1 MVNMHGKLKWILVG
15 NMDNDS
21 LSDYRRALLT
31 SVGILLS
38 MLTCGYY
45 LVVNLYKNYNPSL
58 HFYYLYLVVGSVAFL
73 INRGGRHRLAKSIF
87 LVCVNFVV
95 FAFASREPEIP
106 AVYLYFIVCSLM
118 PLIIFDGNNK
128 YMAAVFVALSITGY
142 VIARFTTFSLVP
154 SRYIEPAYLERVYNN
169 NLVIVYALS
178 LIAVYFLVIIN
189 HSVES
194 SLQHREKQ
202 ILEKNQTLVKTNEE
216 LDRFIYSTS
225 HDLRAPLNSIQGLIN
240 LSEFSPSKEELTTYH
255 QMMRERLFKLES
267 ILNEIMQYSK
277 NAKLEV
283 EHKSIHLR
291 EQINRVLTDV
301 QYLEGASRIKITVDV
316 ADDLSMVT
324 DPMRI
329 GIILNNL
336 ISNAYK
342 YSDLTKENPYITIRA
357 VKTDREVTISIE
369 DNGEGIDKIHQEK
382 IFSMFY
388 RATAR
393 STGSGLGLYLV
404 KESISKLGGA
414 VRLTSEYGKGT
425 LFTVVLPAS

>member
-1 MVNMHGKLKWILVG
+1 MVDMREKLKWLLVG

-31 SVGILLS
+31 SFVIIIS
-38 MLTCGYY
+38 VLTCVYY
-45 LVVNLYKNYNPSL
+45 LAVNLYKSYNPSL
-58 HFYYLYLVVGSVAFL
+58 HFYYLYIVVGSIAFF
-73 INRGGRHRLAKSIF
+73 INRKGRHTAAKIISLSF
-87 LVCVNFVV
+87 VNFVV
-95 FAFASREPEIP
+95 FAFASREPEI
-106 AVYLYFIVCSLM
+106 AAAFLFFIVCSLV
-118 PLIIFDGNNK
+118 PLVIFDANDK
-128 YMAAVFVALSITGY
+128 YLAAGFVAISICLY
-142 VIARFTTFSLVP
+142 LIARFTTFSLVP
-154 SRYIEPAYLERVYNN
+154 SRYIEPEYLMRVYNN
-169 NLVIVYALS
+169 NLMIVYVLS
-178 LIAVYFLVIIN
+178 LMAVYFLVIIN

-240 LSEFSPSKEELTTYH
+240 LSEFAPSKEELATYH

-283 EHKSIHLR
+283 EHKSINLR
-291 EQINRVLTDV
+291 EHINQVLSDV
-301 QYLEGASRIKITVDV
+301 QYLEGASRIQITVDV
-316 ADDLSMVT
+316 EDGLSIVT

-329 GIILNNL
+329 AIILNNL
-336 ISNAYK
+336 ISNAFK
-342 YSDLTKENPYITIRA
+342 YSDLTKESPYIIIKA
-357 VKTDREVTISIE
+357 LKTDNEVTISIE
-369 DNGEGIDKIHQEK
+369 DNGEGIDTIHQEK

-388 RATAR
+388 RATVR

-404 KESISKLGGA
+404 KEAISKLGGTI
-414 VRLTSEYGKGT
+414 RLTSEYGKGT
-425 LFTVVLPAS
+425 LFTVILPAS